1 MRHNTTEK
9 SRDARVSIHLHK
21 RHDFAILNQN
31 MIRHILFDLDNT
43 LYSVNTGVED
53 LILSRLKEYTSSW
66 LGISWDECEPLWRA
80 GLKTYGTTLEW
91 LIEEKGFT
99 AKDEYYA
106 HIHPENEAD
115 SLKPDP
121 ELKNFI
127 TSLPCPSSILTNSP
141 SIHAERIIKKLELEG
156 VFQNVFTIEDNGL
169 KGKPHAS
176 FFYRAL
182 DRLGLKPEEVLFI
195 DDIPRYV
202 EGYIAIGGKALLLDE
217 RDKYTWYTN
226 ERIKELKELSGFLD

>member
-1 MRHNTTEK
+1 MF
-9 SRDARVSIHLHK
+9 SLVFLVL
-21 RHDFAILNQN
+21 FAGAFI
-31 MIRHILFDLDNT
+31 FDLDNT
-43 LYSVNTGVED
+43 LYSVNSGVED
-53 LILSRLKEYTSSW
+53 IILRRLREYTSSW
-66 LGISWDECEPLWRA
+66 LGISWEECEPLWRT

-121 ELKNFI
+121 ELRRFI
-127 TSLPCPSSILTNSP
+127 ESLPCSSSILTNSP
-141 SIHAERIIKKLELEG
+141 LFHAERIIKKLELEG
-156 VFQNVFTIEDNGL
+156 VFQNVFTLEDNDL

-182 DRLGLKPEEVLFI
+182 NCLGLKPDEALFI

-202 EGYIAIGGKALLLDE
+202 EGYIAIGGKGLLLDE
-217 RDKYTWYTN
+217 RNKYTWYTN
-226 ERIKELKELSGFLD
+226 ERIKDLKELLIFLD